1 MSSPPSSSSL
11 PLVPLGG
18 STANKVSFASF
29 LYAIVW
35 LGLYVS
41 SLSHAGQ

>member
-18 STANKVSFASF
+18 NTANKVSFASF
-29 LYAIVW
+29 LYTSVVRIVCEFT
-35 LGLYVS
+35 
-41 SLSHAGQ
+41 